1 MRNINIDFYN
11 QGQLITLGYTN
22 EHLATKLNLFVPN
35 EFVGKGF
42 TYKLVFNLE
51 DGSACAEVFNTYPII
66 YSVPNGIMSAGNS
79 GHLQLSAFKT
89 TENGETLVGQGN
101 IVPFRVLDSLDDSDT
116 NLGEYVDSMTELIS
130 EFTSSL
136 EEIESKADKSLF
148 LTQSETQLICV
159 KEETATVVVGVG
171 AEVEGFYTSN
181 NLNHFI
187 VKGTLPLV
195 DGTPAQATKNINIV
209 EGINIFSGGEEYI
222 ISVQNISF
230 GANSSAG
237 IGVDNLYPTIGI
249 FSEGTRLGILPI
261 LKSKSYFQITI
272 ATDVDKPFQLVL
284 ICPTNTENNTYDL
297 EFDLMIEKKEEN
309 QIDASAFESY
319 YVISKNIANE
329 SISFLKL
336 SKELQEDLEN
346 DQKALLNKLSFYST
360 DSSTSEIIA
369 DASND
374 VNIST
379 GRYHY
384 HNQYNNQ
391 YQGGSAAEWDCVAE
405 LIECNEGD
413 VFKINSRYNASIFS
427 IIECY
432 NEKNGIKYWISSYLK
447 PSSLQVFTDT
457 FFIVPKGVTHI
468 GINCYARVI
477 VTDSEGNSSSVSEY
491 GLKVEKIIPDEN
503 QNGVLSNS
511 LVTSYPSAEFFG
523 KSIYSDGDSIAD
535 GSVTQ
540 KISYASILA
549 SKYYMNLTSR
559 AVGNT
564 TLAVHPDNGLILDG
578 KGNPCVSIY
587 ERVLNNISSDS
598 QYDYIILDGGTNDI
612 TKLASGRIELGI
624 IEDGVNADFNTSTI
638 LGALEATCKHLN
650 TTQLKAKKLFIF
662 VTNRV
667 DMLKLTK
674 EVFYK
679 MKQVLSKWGIPYID
693 LSNINSL
700 GLWNDTVAEDYF
712 VDRIHPNAVAY
723 KEFYLPYIEKA
734 LLYGGY
740 IGDTDAYLSHL
751 IDSKVNKEEISYNLL
766 LNNITSTVDDNAD
779 VIRVNGKNW
788 SKGDI
793 VKIKVSADSEVA
805 DGRCIIAFRTPN
817 LKSDDPSIPIGS
829 FFINETASY
838 IVTEDIKEFNCS
850 IPPVSIKNVGTITMT
865 VETLGLRENISTLYN
880 KVEDLQFFGK
890 SFSIIGDSLSA
901 YTGWIPEG
909 HTSYYNTD
917 KNVTDVLDVSQM
929 WWHILS
935 SELKMPLLVN
945 GSWMGTTMSTTG
957 YKPKDENG
965 IVTGPPADMTT
976 TAFTTR
982 AKSLFGENNTTSIK
996 PDYILICGGTNDHRA
1011 GSPVGEPKYE
1021 NWSTED
1027 LKSVLPSFCYLIDYI
1042 KKYNPHAVIVN
1053 VTYGELEG
1061 TEISLG
1067 YDKICREYGIINV
1080 RIPRT
1085 DILNDDKLPG
1095 HPFAQAHLNIAN
1107 RIISQLKASNILK
1120 N

>member
-35 EFVGKGF
+35 EFVGKDF

-51 DGSACAEVFNTYPII
+51 NGLAYAEVFNTYPII

-79 GHLQLSAFKT
+79 GHLQLSAFKI

-101 IVPFRVLDSLDDSDT
+101 IVPFRVLGSLDDSDT
-116 NLGEYVDSMTELIS
+116 NLGEYTDSMIELIS

-148 LTQSETQLICV
+148 LTQSETQLICI
-159 KEETATVVVGVG
+159 KEETAALVGVD
-171 AEVEGFYTSN
+171 EFYTSN
-181 NLNHFI
+181 NLNHFVI
-187 VKGTLPLV
+187 KGTLPLV
-195 DGTPAQATKNINIV
+195 NGTPAQATKNINIA

-222 ISVQNISF
+222 ISVQNINF

-237 IGVDNLYPTIGI
+237 IGTNSLYPTIGI
-249 FSEGTRLGILPI
+249 FSEGTRLGTLPI
-261 LKSKSYFQITI
+261 LRSNPYFQKTI

-309 QIDASAFESY
+309 QTDASAFESY
-319 YVISKNIANE
+319 YVIGKNIANE

-360 DSSTSEIIA
+360 DNSASEIIA
-369 DASND
+369 DASSG
-374 VNIST
+374 VNVST

-391 YQGGSAAEWDCVAE
+391 YQGGDAAQWDCVAE

-413 VFKINSRYNASIFS
+413 VFKINSRYNTGILS

-432 NEKNGIKYWISSYLK
+432 NEKNGIKYWIDSYLK

-468 GINCYARVI
+468 GINCYARVM
-477 VTDSEGNSSSVSEY
+477 VTNGNNSVPVSEY
-491 GLKVEKIIPDEN
+491 DLKVEKIIPDEN

-540 KISYASILA
+540 KISYASMLA

-564 TLAVHPDNGLILDG
+564 TLAVHPDNSLILDG

-612 TKLASGRIELGI
+612 TKLASGRIKLGV
-624 IEDGVNADFNTSTI
+624 IEDGVDADFNTSTI

-679 MKQVLSKWGIPYID
+679 MKQVLNKWGIPYID

-700 GLWNDTVAEDYF
+700 GRWNDTVAKDYF
-712 VDRIHPNAVAY
+712 VDGIHPNAVAY

-740 IGDTDAYLSHL
+740 VGDTDAYLSHL
-751 IDSKVNKEEISYNLL
+751 IDSKVNKEEISHSLL
-766 LNNITSTVDDNAD
+766 LNNITSKVDTQNM
-779 VIRVNGKNW
+779 IRINGKEW
-788 SKGDI
+788 VKGSI
-793 VKIKVSADSEVA
+793 VKIKVSADDEIA
-805 DGRCIIAFRTPN
+805 NGKCIISFRTPSLESN
-817 LKSDDPSIPIGS
+817 DPSIPIGS
-829 FFINETASY
+829 FFINETVSY
-838 IVTEDIKEFNCS
+838 IAAEDIKEFNCN
-850 IPPVSIKNVGTITMT
+850 IPSASIKGVGTITMT
-865 VETLGLRENISTLYN
+865 VETLGLQENISTLYN

-901 YTGWIPEG
+901 YTGWIPEE

-929 WWHILS
+929 WWYILS

-957 YKPKDENG
+957 YDGN
-965 IVTGPPADMTT
+965 DMTA

-996 PDYILICGGTNDHRA
+996 PDYIFICGGTSDYRA

-1021 NWSTED
+1021 SPED

-1042 KKYNPHAVIVN
+1042 KKYNPHAVIIN

-1061 TEISLG
+1061 TEIGLG

-1080 RIPRT
+1080 RIPRA
-1085 DILNDDKLPG
+1085 DILNGEALPG
-1095 HPFAQAHLNIAN
+1095 HPFAQAHFNIAN
-1107 RIISQLKASNILK
+1107 RVISQLKASNILK

>member
-51 DGSACAEVFNTYPII
+51 DGSAYAEVFNTYPII
-66 YSVPNGIMSAGNS
+66 YSVPNGVMSAGNS

-116 NLGEYVDSMTELIS
+116 NLGEYTDSMTELIS

-136 EEIESKADKSLF
+136 EKIESKADKGLF

-159 KEETATVVVGVG
+159 KEETATLVGV
-171 AEVEGFYTSN
+171 EEFYTSN

-187 VKGTLPLV
+187 IKGTLPLV
-195 DGTPAQATKNINIV
+195 DGTPAQAIKNINIV

-222 ISVQNISF
+222 VSVQNINF
-230 GANSSAG
+230 GANSSVG

-249 FSEGTRLGILPI
+249 FSEETRLDTLPI
-261 LKSKSYFQITI
+261 LKSKPYFQTTI

-309 QIDASAFESY
+309 QIDASTFESY
-319 YVISKNIANE
+319 YVISKSIANE

-336 SKELQEDLEN
+336 SKELQENLEN

-369 DASND
+369 DASNG
-374 VNIST
+374 VNVST

-384 HNQYNNQ
+384 HNQYNSQ
-391 YQGGSAAEWDCVAE
+391 YQGGGAAEWDCVAE

-413 VFKINSRYNASIFS
+413 VFKINSRYNTGILS

-432 NEKNGIKYWISSYLK
+432 NEENGIKYWIDSYLK

-468 GINCYARVI
+468 GINCYARI
-477 VTDSEGNSSSVSEY
+477 MVTDSSNNTVPINEY
-491 GLKVEKIIPDEN
+491 ALKVEKIIPDEN

-540 KISYASILA
+540 KISYASMLA
-549 SKYYMNLTSR
+549 SKYYMNLTSE

-587 ERVLNNISSDS
+587 ERVLNNISSNS

-612 TKLASGRIELGI
+612 TKLASGKIELGVI
-624 IEDGVNADFNTSTI
+624 ADGVNADFDTSTI

-667 DMLKLTK
+667 EMLKLTK

-679 MKQVLSKWGIPYID
+679 MKLVLNKWGIPYID

-700 GLWNDTVAEDYF
+700 GRWNDTVAKDYF
-712 VDRIHPNAVAY
+712 VDGIHPNAVAY

-740 IGDTDAYLSHL
+740 VGDTDAYLSHL
-751 IDSKVNKEEISYNLL
+751 IDSKVNKEEIGYNLL
-766 LNNITSTVDDNAD
+766 LNNITSTVGTQN
-779 VIRVNGKNW
+779 VIGVNGKEW
-788 SKGDI
+788 VKGNI
-793 VKIKVSADSEVA
+793 VKIKVSADSTVA
-805 DGRCIIAFRTPN
+805 DGRCIIAFRTPTLESN
-817 LKSDDPSIPIGS
+817 DLSIPIGS
-829 FFINETASY
+829 FFINETVPY
-838 IVTEDIKEFNCS
+838 IVTEDIKGFNCS
-850 IPPVSIKNVGTITMT
+850 IPSSSIKGVGTITMT
-865 VETLGLRENISTLYN
+865 VETLGLQENISTLYN

-909 HTSYYNTD
+909 HASYYNTD
-917 KNVTDVLDVSQM
+917 KNATDVLDVSQM

-945 GSWMGTTMSTTG
+945 GSWMSTTMSTTG
-957 YKPKDENG
+957 YDSN
-965 IVTGPPADMTT
+965 DMID

-982 AKSLFGENNTTSIK
+982 VKTLFGENNTTSIK
-996 PDYILICGGTNDHRA
+996 PDYILICGGTDDHRA
-1011 GSPVGEPKYE
+1011 GSPIGEPKYE
-1021 NWSTED
+1021 NWSSED

-1061 TEISLG
+1061 TEIGLG
-1067 YDKICREYGIINV
+1067 YDVICRHYGITNV
-1080 RIPRT
+1080 RVPRA
-1085 DILNDDKLPG
+1085 DILNNELLPDY
-1095 HPFAQAHLNIAN
+1095 PFAQAHLNIAN
-1107 RIISQLKASNILK
+1107 KVISQLKTSNILK

>member
-51 DGSACAEVFNTYPII
+51 DGSAYAEVFNTYPII

-116 NLGEYVDSMTELIS
+116 NLGEYIDSMTELIS

-159 KEETATVVVGVG
+159 KEETAAVEVG
-171 AEVEGFYTSN
+171 AGTKVEEFYTSN

-187 VKGTLPLV
+187 VKGILPLV
-195 DGTPAQATKNINIV
+195 DGTPAQAVKYINIA
-209 EGINIFSGGEEYI
+209 EGINTFSGGEEYI

-230 GANSSAG
+230 GTNSSAG
-237 IGVDNLYPTIGI
+237 IGVGNLYPTIGI
-249 FSEGTRLGILPI
+249 LSEGTRLGTLPI
-261 LKSKSYFQITI
+261 LKSNSYFQTTIT
-272 ATDVDKPFQLVL
+272 TDVDKPFQLAL

-309 QIDASAFESY
+309 QADASTFETY

-369 DASND
+369 DASNG
-374 VNIST
+374 VNVST

-391 YQGGSAAEWDCVAE
+391 YQGDSAEEWDCVAE

-413 VFKINSRYNASIFS
+413 VFKINSRYNTSILS

-432 NEKNGIKYWISSYLK
+432 NEKNGIKYWVDSYLK

-468 GINCYARVI
+468 GINCYARVM
-477 VTDSEGNSSSVSEY
+477 VTNGDGNSVSVSEY
-491 GLKVEKIIPDEN
+491 DLKVEKIMPDEN

-523 KSIYSDGDSIAD
+523 KSIYSDGDSIAY

-540 KISYASILA
+540 KTSYASMLA

-564 TLAVHPDNGLILDG
+564 TLAVHSSNGDN
-578 KGNPCVSIY
+578 KSIY
-587 ERVLNNISSDS
+587 ERVVSNITSDK

-612 TKLASGRIELGI
+612 TKLAGNALQLGI
-624 IEDGVNADFNTSTI
+624 ITDGVDADFNTSTI

-700 GLWNDTVAEDYF
+700 GRWNDTVAKDYF
-712 VDRIHPNAVAY
+712 VDGIHPNVMAY

-740 IGDTDAYLSHL
+740 VGDTDAYLSHL
-751 IDSKVNKEEISYNLL
+751 IDSKVDKEEIGYSLL
-766 LNNITSTVDDNAD
+766 LNSVTSRVYDPNNPDDVKPIT
-779 VIRVNGKNW
+779 IRIDGKKW
-788 SKGDI
+788 IKGNV
-793 VKIKVSADSEVA
+793 VKIKISADDDIA
-805 DGRCIIAFRTPN
+805 YGRCIIAFRTPT
-817 LKSDDPSIPIGS
+817 LKPNEPPIQIGS
-829 FFINETASY
+829 FFINETVSY
-838 IVTEDIKEFNCS
+838 IVTEDVKEFGCS
-850 IPPVSIKNVGTITMT
+850 IPLANIKEVGTITMT
-865 VETLGLRENISTLYN
+865 VETLGLQENISTLYN

-917 KNVTDVLDVSQM
+917 KNATDVLDVSQM
-929 WWHILS
+929 WWYILS

-957 YKPKDENG
+957 YKPKDKNG
-965 IVTGPPADMTT
+965 TVIGPPADMTT

-982 AKSLFGENNTTSIK
+982 AKSLFGENNTTSVK
-996 PDYILICGGTNDHRA
+996 PDYIFICGGTNDYRA

-1021 NWSTED
+1021 NWSPED
-1027 LKSVLPSFCYLIDYI
+1027 LKSVLPSFSYLINYI

-1053 VTYGELEG
+1053 VTHGELEYTKIG
-1061 TEISLG
+1061 LG
-1067 YDKICREYGIINV
+1067 YDEICHHYGIINV

-1085 DILNDDKLPG
+1085 DILDGEALPG

>member
-35 EFVGKGF
+35 EFVGKDF

-51 DGSACAEVFNTYPII
+51 NGLAYAEVFNTYPII

-79 GHLQLSAFKT
+79 GHLQLSAFKI

-101 IVPFRVLDSLDDSDT
+101 IVPFRVLGSLDDSDT
-116 NLGEYVDSMTELIS
+116 NLGEYTDSMTELIS

-148 LTQSETQLICV
+148 LTQSETQLICI
-159 KEETATVVVGVG
+159 KEETATLVGV
-171 AEVEGFYTSN
+171 EEFYTSN

-187 VKGTLPLV
+187 AKGTLPLV
-195 DGTPAQATKNINIV
+195 NGTPAQATKNINIA

-222 ISVQNISF
+222 ISVQNINF

-237 IGVDNLYPTIGI
+237 IGTNSLYPTIGI
-249 FSEGTRLGILPI
+249 FSEGTRLGTLPI
-261 LKSKSYFQITI
+261 LRSKPYFQITI
-272 ATDVDKPFQLVL
+272 ATNVDKPFQLVL

-309 QIDASAFESY
+309 QTDASAFESY
-319 YVISKNIANE
+319 YVIGKSIANE

-360 DSSTSEIIA
+360 DNSTSEIIA
-369 DASND
+369 DASSG
-374 VNIST
+374 VNVST

-384 HNQYNNQ
+384 HNQYNSQ
-391 YQGGSAAEWDCVAE
+391 YQGGDAAQWDCVAE

-413 VFKINSRYNASIFS
+413 VFKINSRYNTGILS

-432 NEKNGIKYWISSYLK
+432 NEKNGIKYWIDSYLK
-447 PSSLQVFTDT
+447 PNSLQVFTDT

-468 GINCYARVI
+468 GINCYARVM
-477 VTDSEGNSSSVSEY
+477 VTNGNNSVPVSEY
-491 GLKVEKIIPDEN
+491 DLKVEKIIPDEN

-540 KISYASILA
+540 KTSYASMLA

-612 TKLASGRIELGI
+612 TKLASGRIELGV

-700 GLWNDTVAEDYF
+700 GRWNDTVAKDYF
-712 VDRIHPNAVAY
+712 VDGIHPNAVAY

-740 IGDTDAYLSHL
+740 VGDTDAYLSHL
-751 IDSKVNKEEISYNLL
+751 IDSKVNKEEISYSLL
-766 LNNITSTVDDNAD
+766 LNNITSKVDTQNM
-779 VIRVNGKNW
+779 VRVNGKKW
-788 SKGDI
+788 TKGNI
-793 VKIKVSADSEVA
+793 VKIKVSADDEIA
-805 DGRCIIAFRTPN
+805 NGKCIISFRTPSLESN
-817 LKSDDPSIPIGS
+817 DPSIPIGS
-829 FFINETASY
+829 FFINETVSY
-838 IVTEDIKEFNCS
+838 IVTEDIKEFNCN
-850 IPPVSIKNVGTITMT
+850 IPSASIKGVGTITMM
-865 VETLGLRENISTLYN
+865 VETLGLQENISTLYN

-917 KNVTDVLDVSQM
+917 KNATDVLDVSQM

-957 YKPKDENG
+957 YDGN
-965 IVTGPPADMTT
+965 DMTA

-996 PDYILICGGTNDHRA
+996 PDYIFICGGTSDYRA

-1021 NWSTED
+1021 SPED

-1042 KKYNPHAVIVN
+1042 KKYNPHAVIIN

-1061 TEISLG
+1061 TEIGLG

-1080 RIPRT
+1080 RIPRA
-1085 DILNDDKLPG
+1085 DILNGEALPG
-1095 HPFAQAHLNIAN
+1095 HPFAQAHFNIAN
-1107 RIISQLKASNILK
+1107 RVISQLKASNILK